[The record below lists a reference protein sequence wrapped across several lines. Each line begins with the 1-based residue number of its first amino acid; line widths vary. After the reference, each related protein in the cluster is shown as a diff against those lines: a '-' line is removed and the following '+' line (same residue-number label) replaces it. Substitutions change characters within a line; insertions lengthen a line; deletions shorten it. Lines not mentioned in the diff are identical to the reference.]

1 MAKGIIYAMSYAISG
16 VVKIGKTRSNQFDN
30 RLRHLE
36 QNGYS
41 NFTGLKRRFA
51 IEVKDYDEK
60 EHMLH
65 EIFSKSRVANTEF
78 FALDIDTVIQ
88 LLSSFEGDQIYPKAS
103 SKEDVFDKAYAD
115 HLKRSKKSNDAIK
128 EASEKKPT
136 VPDGLYY
143 MTRKFKG
150 NHEPI
155 RVEAVVSNGLFT
167 IKKGQK
173 VSAQERPPLSSTL
186 KKQRAATLSASGIL
200 NEDVSFE
207 SPSTASDFAIG
218 TASNGWT
225 TWRDAKGNFID
236 IFRHTAK

>member
-1 MAKGIIYAMSYAISG
+1 
-16 VVKIGKTRSNQFDN
+16 
-30 RLRHLE
+30 
-36 QNGYS
+36 
-41 NFTGLKRRFA
+41 
-51 IEVKDYDEK
+51 
-60 EHMLH
+60 MLH

-103 SKEDVFDKAYAD
+103 SKEDVFDKAYTD
-115 HLKRSKKSNDAIK
+115 HLKRSKNSNDAIK
-128 EASEKKPT
+128 TPSEKKPT
-136 VPDGLYY
+136 IPDGLYY
-143 MTRKFKG
+143 MARKFKG
-150 NHEPI
+150 AHKPI

-173 VSAQERPPLSSTL
+173 VSTHEKPSLSNAL
-186 KKQRAATLSASGIL
+186 RRQRAATISDSGIL

-218 TASNGWT
+218 ASSNGWT
-225 TWRDAKGNFID
+225 TWRDEKGNFID